1 MSKSKSIFIV
11 DTPESINGEPPCYYC
26 PLYQTDSDY
35 YYQSYICQNITNE
48 IEDNDNNM
56 WEIYKNCPLKP
67 HQNAIPIEWLHSI
80 MEKQIIFAMN
90 SEMEGTTTVKDGVI
104 HCVSGALACQV
115 LANVIELWE
124 KEKEA
129 EHGKKEN

>member
-1 MSKSKSIFIV
+1 MILIDAVKLRKSLPKYADYWEALAWIDEAEEV
-11 DTPESINGEPPCYYC
+11 D
-26 PLYQTDSDY
+26 
-35 YYQSYICQNITNE
+35 
-48 IEDNDNNM
+48 
-56 WEIYKNCPLKP
+56 
-67 HQNAIPIEWLHSI
+67 AIPIEWLHSI
-80 MEKQIIFAMN
+80 MEKQLIFAMN

>member
-1 MSKSKSIFIV
+1 MTFIKKEHAKNLILQESQKHIGFEWLYKSVYDRVSKCAEV
-11 DTPESINGEPPCYYC
+11 E
-26 PLYQTDSDY
+26 
-35 YYQSYICQNITNE
+35 
-48 IEDNDNNM
+48 
-56 WEIYKNCPLKP
+56 
-67 HQNAIPIEWLHSI
+67 AIPIEWLHSI
-80 MEKQIIFAMN
+80 MERQLIFAMN

-129 EHGKKEN
+129 EHGR